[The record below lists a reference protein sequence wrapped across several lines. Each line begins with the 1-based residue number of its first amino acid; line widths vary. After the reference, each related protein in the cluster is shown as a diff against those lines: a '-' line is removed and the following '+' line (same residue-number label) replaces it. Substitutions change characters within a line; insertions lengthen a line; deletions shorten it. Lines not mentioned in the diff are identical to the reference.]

1 MFDRRAKLLQS
12 ERAANNPDVDNYDF
26 LKEEIGYRLQI
37 FRAAILEFICL
48 NLLCT
53 LRHKTKEEK
62 LMYNYHKQNETF
74 SRIKLLVKSN
84 RVLITFRSTN
94 ERMCL

>member
-53 LRHKTKEEK
+53 LKT
-62 LMYNYHKQNETF
+62 QNTGGKINVQL
-74 SRIKLLVKSN
+74 S
-84 RVLITFRSTN
+84 
-94 ERMCL
+94 